1 MAYSEAMIT
10 LESSCYQRKKT
21 TNKLLINTQTKVMIT
36 RRNPKE
42 IVNALEAY
50 HNGVYSPKTHM
61 IQELSLLHSVKMPTS
76 GGGEFP
82 LNNANTKRLVGV
94 SDFQGE
100 QIPSD
105 ATGLLRAIV
114 VRYGT
119 ADWSGD
125 PATSQNVSPAIVN
138 YLETRA
144 NFPAWLLQSEVVLKS
159 SSNELLRIRI
169 AELVPSASPDKVPY
183 DWAKEFEKLIKV
195 EGNQTLQVYLNTPE
209 GASDP
214 NPTKDEY
221 IQVVIYGVK
230 IAPRTKA

>member
-1 MAYSEAMIT
+1 
-10 LESSCYQRKKT
+10 
-21 TNKLLINTQTKVMIT
+21 MIT
-36 RRNPKE
+36 RRNPNE
-42 IVNALEAY
+42 IVKALEAY
-50 HNGVYSPKTHM
+50 HKGVYSPSTHM
-61 IQELSLLHSVKMPTS
+61 VQELSLLHAVKMPTA

-119 ADWSGD
+119 IDWTGD
-125 PATSQNVSPAIVN
+125 PAKSPDASPAVVN
-138 YLETRA
+138 YLETRS

-169 AELVPSASPDKVPY
+169 AELVPSASVDRAPY

-195 EGNQTLQVYLNTPE
+195 DGNQTLQVYLNTPE

-214 NPTKDEY
+214 NATKDEY

-230 IAPRTKA
+230 IAPRTKS